1 MWRLYSNKPGP
12 GVEKDEPPVKGLK
25 LFFQVLYHEFFS
37 LIGVNFLFYLFCIPI
52 ITIPASYCAM
62 TRITVSMARNQPY
75 FLWSDFWTTF
85 RSEFR
90 KATVAGI
97 GCIAG
102 LAASAIAIWYYGG
115 LAASHPI
122 FLLLS
127 AFPVFGATVLIF
139 VSYSLFPMIPIVDL
153 PLKKIAKNALLLVP
167 LSFFR
172 YILASL
178 ICVALVVLGFLLLPF
193 SLIPMLLL
201 YPSLF
206 SLIIAFGAYGGIKKY
221 VLRDVT
227 NTEEA

>member
-1 MWRLYSNKPGP
+1 MWKLYSNKPGP
-12 GVEKDEPPVKGLK
+12 GVEKDEPPVKGLR
-25 LFFQVLYHEFFS
+25 LFFQILYHEFFS

-62 TRITVSMARNQPY
+62 TRITVNMARNQPY

-85 RSEFR
+85 RLEFR
-90 KATVAGI
+90 KATIAGI
-97 GCIAG
+97 VCIAG
-102 LAASAIAIWYYGG
+102 LTASAIAIWFYRG
-115 LAASHPI
+115 LVGWHPI

-127 AFPVFGATVLIF
+127 AFSVFWATILIF
-139 VSYSLFPMIPIVDL
+139 VSFSLFPMIPIVDL
-153 PLKKIAKNALLLVP
+153 PLKKIVKNALLLIP

-172 YILASL
+172 YIFVSL
-178 ICVALVVLGFLLLPF
+178 TCVVLVVLGFLFLPF

-206 SLIIAFGAYGGIKKY
+206 SLIIAFGAYGGIRKY